1 MGSFRARHVDFET
14 GSIYTVVMTVP
25 EIQEELLRQEYP
37 FLMPGHDPD
46 IEQYFHLR
54 SVGRSGEALNL
65 YQSRLRRKYPN
76 DEFRTTL
83 MRCYRNRDPAY
94 RILLLRAYKV
104 LAERSLER
112 VKRVIVYI
120 ADKAESY
127 NTRDVYS
134 TLKAVEGIMMVL
146 PKDHYEAI
154 AVVERYSR
162 YAGTLGIRA
171 RHTQQAANLIR
182 SYLTD
187 SIEVVNMER
196 RRREEIYLKER
207 EDKRRQ
213 LIKADWE
220 GYQAQK
226 KQNTGSGPMIDFST
240 VTFSKADLARIE
252 IPKNFTR
259 IEDQTLAYCVKY
271 WNFINDAVLE
281 RALFLY
287 SRKYGVKNYDAYLV
301 IRQGRQSQKRDEEIL
316 ASVMAVLVTGYYYSI
331 RGDKYLQQ
339 QWNYVKNAIRQ
350 PQPAGKVPRKTGRKE
365 KIHVPQTV
373 KPQSVNPQAAVS
385 HILTDAAETKPV
397 KPKTVKQ
404 KDPANAAEVKEAK
417 PKEPPPHTAK
427 PEVSEE
433 EYKKEIPR
441 TVNSPAVPADKSAGS
456 VSDRLK
462 ELSGRSYDVFH
473 ERFMAKAMPSIRK
486 ILGAGRGMFFTP
498 PIEAEN
504 LVFNFLQDHY
514 SDPYMNWKESKERT
528 ALQKMGFTLE
538 SLEPVI
544 AECFKQ
550 L

>member
-1 MGSFRARHVDFET
+1 
-14 GSIYTVVMTVP
+14 
-25 EIQEELLRQEYP
+25 
-37 FLMPGHDPD
+37 MPGHDPD

-54 SVGRSGEALNL
+54 SIGRSGEALNL
-65 YQSRLRRKYPN
+65 YQSRLKQRYPN

-112 VKRVIVYI
+112 VKRVIIYI
-120 ADKAESY
+120 ANKAESY

-146 PKDHYEAI
+146 PKGHYEAI

-162 YAGTLGIRA
+162 YAGTLEIRE
-171 RHTQQAANLIR
+171 RHMRQAADLVR

-187 SIEVVNMER
+187 SIEVVTMER
-196 RRREEIYLKER
+196 LHREEIRHKEQ

-220 GYQAQK
+220 SYQTQK
-226 KQNTGSGPMIDFST
+226 KRNTGGKSGIDFST

-252 IPKNFTR
+252 IPRNFTR

-271 WNFINDAVLE
+271 WNFIDDAALE
-281 RALFLY
+281 RILFLY
-287 SRKYGVKNYDAYLV
+287 SRKYGVRNYDAYLV
-301 IRQGRQSQKRDEEIL
+301 IRQGRQTQKRDEEIL

-339 QWNYVKNAIRQ
+339 QWNYFKNNIRLSH
-350 PQPAGKVPRKTGRKE
+350 PAARVPRKTGRKE
-365 KIHVPQTV
+365 PPAVPQTA
-373 KPQSVNPQAAVS
+373 KAQAAVS
-385 HILTDAAETKPV
+385 QVLTGAAETKPV

-404 KDPANAAEVKEAK
+404 KDAVNAAKVKEAK
-417 PKEPPPHTAK
+417 RKAPQTAK
-427 PEVSEE
+427 PRVSREE
-433 EYKKEIPR
+433 SGEAIAR
-441 TVNSPAVPADKSAGS
+441 TAGSPVITVPAENPVGS

-462 ELSGRSYDVFH
+462 ELSGHSYDVYH
-473 ERFMAKAMPSIRK
+473 DRFMAKAIPSIRK
-486 ILGAGRGMFFTP
+486 ILSAGRGIFFSLSE
-498 PIEAEN
+498 EAEN
-504 LVFNFLQDHY
+504 LIYHFLQDHY
-514 SDPYMNWKESKERT
+514 SDPYMNWAESEERA
-528 ALQKMGFTLE
+528 ALRKMGFNLE

-544 AECFKQ
+544 LECFKQ